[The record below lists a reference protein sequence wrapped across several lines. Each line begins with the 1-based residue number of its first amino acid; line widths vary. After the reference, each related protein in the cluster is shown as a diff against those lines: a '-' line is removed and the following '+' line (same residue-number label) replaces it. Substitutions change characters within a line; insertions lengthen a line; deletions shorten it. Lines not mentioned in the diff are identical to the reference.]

1 MEEEFDAKLDT
12 YALQMEIKRKCLK
25 VHIQL
30 QVLNMIF
37 KKKKSL
43 RANVRN
49 LSALLKIMAFY
60 IIN

>member
-37 KKKKSL
+37 KKK
-43 RANVRN
+43 NV
-49 LSALLKIMAFY
+49 
-60 IIN
+60 